1 MRNLNV
7 ISDYKN
13 VLLAYTKRQ
22 NKSLLHTEKYYIIKQ
37 QNNLGDTKSGNS

>member
-22 NKSLLHTEKYYIIKQ
+22 NKSLHIKYREIL
-37 QNNLGDTKSGNS
+37 NN

>member
-22 NKSLLHTEKYYIIKQ
+22 NKSLLNNYNKIIIT
-37 QNNLGDTKSGNS
+37 TK